1 MNFKHLIKTT
11 LISALLFGASAFA
24 EIKTVR
30 IAHYTGGLCSAPV
43 HTAWLKGFF
52 DEEFK
57 KIGQKYEMVPI
68 AEGSGSVNDLIVAG
82 KADAGNELLA
92 TELQPIQNGLPI
104 IFVTG
109 VHTGCTKFYV
119 TKQSTIKKLKDL
131 KGRKSKIGVIGLSD
145 SSIMTFKRKL
155 RDLGVVADGPE
166 ADVEFVVYGASDLP
180 LALQKGAVDIIAL
193 HDPTATTAEEEYGFR
208 KLLDTATDPKFAVE
222 YCCIAFVSLKL
233 WKENPEG
240 AAAFTRAVA
249 RGSAFINANP
259 REAARLQLA
268 KDIVPGSEDFN
279 TKLLESY
286 THIPSRKATIRTF
299 RTVATE
305 LQKTG
310 VLKKK
315 LNIEKFITSHFANF
329 ASKGIHVPDGYKY
342 DKDTGTFTETTEEP
356 KTLAKNIVE
365 N

>member
-1 MNFKHLIKTT
+1 MNLKGSIKTAYT
-11 LISALLFGASAFA
+11 ISLFLGITSAFA
-24 EIKTVR
+24 EFKPVR
-30 IAHYTGGLCSAPV
+30 IAHYTGVLCSAPV
-43 HTAWLKGFF
+43 HTAWLKGYF

-104 IFVTG
+104 TFVTG

-119 TKQSTIKKLKDL
+119 TKNSAIQKLPDL
-131 KGRKSKIGVIGLSD
+131 KGRKTKVGVIGLSD
-145 SSIMTFKRKL
+145 SSIMSFKRKL
-155 RDLGVVADGPE
+155 RELGVIAEGPE
-166 ADVEFVVYGASDLP
+166 AEVEFIVYGASDLP
-180 LALQKGAVDIIAL
+180 LALKKGAVDVIAL
-193 HDPTATTAEEEYGFR
+193 HDPTAALAEEEYDFK
-208 KLLDTATDPKFAVE
+208 KLLDTAQDPKFAVE

-249 RGSAFINANP
+249 RGSAFVSANP

-268 KDIVPGSEDFN
+268 KDIVTGNIDFN
-279 TKLLESY
+279 AKLLDTYS
-286 THIPSRKATIRTF
+286 HIPSRKATLRTF
-299 RTVATE
+299 KRVATE
-305 LQKTG
+305 LQQTG

-315 LNIEKFITSHFANF
+315 LDIDKFIKAHFADF
-329 ASKGIHVPDGYKY
+329 ESKGIKVPDGYAY
-342 DKDTGTFTETTEEP
+342 DLKTDTFKETYEEP
-356 KTLAKNIVE
+356 KSLARNQNI
-365 N
+365 